1 MMVCIG
7 WIHLL
12 YIFGDRASL
21 SPQAKIKVKNYSN
34 GPNGQKL
41 VFLNVRLIYF
51 LVFEYAVY

>member
-1 MMVCIG
+1 MMVCIV

-41 VFLNVRLIYF
+41 VFFKCAFDLFPGL
-51 LVFEYAVY
+51 